1 MLKNLYILF
10 ALFAISCGSN
20 GIEGYVSEPITITAE
35 QPDEGMDIDYFW
47 TLTNQ
52 PDGSLMNSGD
62 LVSTKNGNEM
72 TFTPDYPGEYSI
84 QVVISDYGDEISNQI
99 FTFAILDYSEKKIDI
114 EIEKSPEEENWL
126 NEEIDDEEIDDE
138 EIDDEEI
145 DDEEIDDEEID
156 DEEIDDEEI
165 DDEEIDDEEI
175 DDEEIDDEEI
185 DDEEIDDEEINN
197 EEIDDE
203 EIDDEEIDDE
213 EINNETIKKTALNK
227 KPISK
232 NRRSLQKNIELLKKP
247 SRESS
252 IAARTDRF
260 TIQITSKKM
269 LKDAQLYSRDLIEKG
284 YDAYIQKVVFKSNE
298 VFYRVRV
305 GSYDNYDSA
314 KIAADAL
321 SEELSMSTWVDFV
334 RKEQ

>member
-72 TFTPDYPGEYSI
+72 TFIPDYPGEYSI

-99 FTFAILDYSEKKIDI
+99 FTFAILDYSEKKIDN

-156 DEEIDDEEI
+156 GEEIDGEEI
-165 DDEEIDDEEI
+165 DGEEIDGEEI
-175 DDEEIDDEEI
+175 DGEEIDGEEI
-185 DDEEIDDEEINN
+185 DGEEIDN
-197 EEIDDE
+197 EEI
-203 EIDDEEIDDE
+203 
-213 EINNETIKKTALNK
+213 KKIALNK